1 MRDKIIGVYNKSV
14 IMTDVGILSA
24 FTGIGFLIYR
34 SDVRD
39 AVLCLIISG
48 ICDLFDGVIARR
60 CKRTEE
66 EKQFGIQIDTLA
78 DVISFLM
85 LPAVLLQYLTHT
97 GFIPMVIAAF
107 YILCGVSRLGWFNI
121 TTEKNQGFF
130 QGLPVTY
137 TALIVPVYYILTLFV
152 NGFSFEYVTYAVYL
166 LIAIF
171 YVLNIRIPKPR
182 GIWYVI
188 FPLIAVV
195 SIAVLIVR

>member
-1 MRDKIIGVYNKSV
+1 MRDKVIGVYNRSV
-14 IMTDVGILSA
+14 ILTYLGIVSA

-34 SDVRD
+34 ADVRN
-39 AVLCLIISG
+39 AVLCLIVSG
-48 ICDLFDGVIARR
+48 ICDLFDGVIARK

-78 DVISFLM
+78 DVVSFLM
-85 LPAVLLQYLTHT
+85 LPAILLQHLTHK
-97 GFIPMVIAAF
+97 GVIPMVIAVF

-121 TTEKNQGFF
+121 TTEKNPGYF

-137 TALIVPVYYILTLFV
+137 TALIVPVFYILTTFV
-152 NGFSFEYVTYAVYL
+152 NGIDLEYATYAVYI
-166 LIAIF
+166 LIAVF

-195 SIAVLIVR
+195 SIVVLMVR

>member
-1 MRDKIIGVYNKSV
+1 MRDKVIGVYNRSV
-14 IMTDVGILSA
+14 ILTYVGILSS

-34 SDVRD
+34 ADIRH
-39 AVLCLIISG
+39 AVLCLILSG

-97 GFIPMVIAAF
+97 GVISMVIAAF

-137 TALIVPVYYILTLFV
+137 TALIVPVYYILTLFI
-152 NGFSFEYVTYAVYL
+152 NGFSFEYVSCAVYMGL
-166 LIAIF
+166 AIF

-182 GIWYVI
+182 GVWYVI

-195 SIAVLIVR
+195 SIVVLIVR